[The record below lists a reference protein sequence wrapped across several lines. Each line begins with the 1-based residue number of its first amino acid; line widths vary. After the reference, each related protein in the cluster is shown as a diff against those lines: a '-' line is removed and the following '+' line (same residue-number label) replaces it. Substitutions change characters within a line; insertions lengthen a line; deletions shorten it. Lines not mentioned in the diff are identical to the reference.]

1 MIDKLKYRRIRLH
14 ANPDRP
20 FAPEK
25 SMEHET
31 NEVIPT
37 RADTRAARTIRTI
50 LLALPLVGAAALG
63 GCSRSS
69 ATTAAGS
76 DAEAAPIA
84 VKLVPAEVVRAPRV
98 VTLSGSL
105 IGAEEADVAAGAA
118 GKVLATYV
126 ERGSNVRKGAILAR
140 LDARAVSAQAVQA
153 AADAESAKAQAAQA
167 QLDCGRVER
176 LNEKGAVSK
185 ADYDKART
193 QCQTAKWSVEAA
205 DARKTLTAEALRDTE
220 IRAPF
225 AGEVVERA
233 VTAGE
238 YVRADS
244 RVVTLVNTDSL
255 RVEITVPESD
265 VALVKQGMQVDFRT
279 AGDSGRLFHGKIRYV
294 GPAVRKQSRDA
305 VVEAVF
311 ANDDHDLR
319 PGMFVTA
326 RLAVGEQEL
335 PAVPTA
341 AVRADGNLRHVFV
354 NVSGR
359 LEDRLVQT
367 AETLGSQ
374 TPIVSGLKAGEQV
387 VAELTPDV
395 RDGAKVSGARDS
407 ARTQ

>member
-1 MIDKLKYRRIRLH
+1 M
-14 ANPDRP
+14 
-20 FAPEK
+20 
-25 SMEHET
+25 S
-31 NEVIPT
+31 
-37 RADTRAARTIRTI
+37 
-50 LLALPLVGAAALG
+50 LLSFLMLAGA
-63 GCSRSS
+63 GCSRSGAAPVAS
-69 ATTAAGS
+69 A

-84 VKLVPAEVVRAPRV
+84 VKLIAAQTVKSPRV

-118 GKVLATYV
+118 GKVVATFV
-126 ERGSNVRKGAILAR
+126 ERGSLVKKGALLAR
-140 LDARAVSAQAVQA
+140 LDSRAVTAQAAQA

-176 LNEKGAVSK
+176 LNEKGAISK

-193 QCQTAKWSVEAA
+193 QCQTTKWSVESA

-225 AGEVVERA
+225 AGEIVERA

-238 YVRADS
+238 YVRAES
-244 RVVTLVNTDSL
+244 RVATLVNTDSL

-279 AGDSGRLFHGKIRYV
+279 AGDSGGKVFHGKIRYV

-311 ANDDHDLR
+311 KNDDHDLR

-326 RLAVGEQEL
+326 RLAVGEQDL

-341 AVRADGNLRHVFV
+341 AVRADGNLHHVFV
-354 NVSGR
+354 DVSGR

-367 AETLGSQ
+367 REPLDGQ
-374 TPIVSGLKAGEQV
+374 TPIVNGLKAGEQV

-395 RDGAKVSGARDS
+395 RDGARVK
-407 ARTQ
+407 

>member
-1 MIDKLKYRRIRLH
+1 MIDKVKYRRIRLH
-14 ANPDRP
+14 PYPDRLSC
-20 FAPEK
+20 AEK
-25 SMEHET
+25 PMEQQT
-31 NEVIPT
+31 KKAMTLRAWT
-37 RADTRAARTIRTI
+37 RALSI
-50 LLALPLVGAAALG
+50 ALPLAAGAG
-63 GCSRSS
+63 GCGRSQ
-69 ATTAAGS
+69 ATPASSG

-84 VKLVPAEVVRAPRV
+84 VKLVAAQTLKAPRV

-105 IGAEEADVAAGAA
+105 IGAEQADVAAGAA

-126 ERGSNVRKGAILAR
+126 ERGSNVKRGAVLAR
-140 LDARAVSAQAVQA
+140 LDARAVAAQAAQAV
-153 AADAESAKAQAAQA
+153 ADAESAKAQATQA

-176 LNEKGAVSK
+176 LNEKGAISK
-185 ADYDKART
+185 ADYDKTRT
-193 QCQTAKWSVEAA
+193 QCQTSKWSLESAE
-205 DARKTLTAEALRDTE
+205 ARKTLTAEALRDTE
-220 IRAPF
+220 IKAPF
-225 AGEVVERA
+225 SGEVVERA

-238 YVRADS
+238 YVRAET

-279 AGDSGRLFHGKIRYV
+279 AGDSGGRVFHGKIRYV
-294 GPAVRKQSRDA
+294 GPSVRKQSRDS

-326 RLAVGEQEL
+326 RLAVGEEEL

-354 NVSGR
+354 DVSGR
-359 LEDRLVQT
+359 LEDRLIQAGEPVG
-367 AETLGSQ
+367 EK

-395 RDGAKVSGARDS
+395 RDGAKVK
-407 ARTQ
+407 

>member
-1 MIDKLKYRRIRLH
+1 MKHSTREPLPRRT
-14 ANPDRP
+14 P
-20 FAPEK
+20 
-25 SMEHET
+25 
-31 NEVIPT
+31 
-37 RADTRAARTIRTI
+37 RA
-50 LLALPLVGAAALG
+50 LATLPLLFLLLPVGGALLPLACARSGAAPIA
-63 GCSRSS
+63 S
-69 ATTAAGS
+69 A

-84 VKLVPAEVVRAPRV
+84 VKLVAAETVKAPRV

-105 IGAEEADVAAGAA
+105 IGAEEAQVAAGAV
-118 GKVLATYV
+118 GKVVATFV
-126 ERGSNVRKGAILAR
+126 ERGSFVKKGSILAR
-140 LDARAVSAQAVQA
+140 LDSRAVGAQAAQA

-176 LNEKGAVSK
+176 LNDKGAISK

-193 QCQTAKWSVEAA
+193 QCQTTKWSVESAE
-205 DARKTLTAEALRDTE
+205 ARKTLTAEALHDTE

-279 AGDSGRLFHGKIRYV
+279 AGEKSGQVFHGKIRYV
-294 GPAVRKQSRDA
+294 GPSVRKQSRDS

-311 ANDDHDLR
+311 SNDDHDLR

-326 RLAVGEQEL
+326 RLTVGEEDL

-341 AVRADGNLRHVFV
+341 AVRADGTLRHVYV
-354 NVSGR
+354 DVSGR
-359 LEDRLVQT
+359 LEDRLVQ
-367 AETLGSQ
+367 AGEPVGAA
-374 TPIVSGLKAGEQV
+374 TPIVSGLKAGERV

-395 RDGAKVSGARDS
+395 RDGARVK
-407 ARTQ
+407 

>member
-1 MIDKLKYRRIRLH
+1 
-14 ANPDRP
+14 
-20 FAPEK
+20 
-25 SMEHET
+25 MEHET
-31 NEVIPT
+31 NKVIPN
-37 RADTRAARTIRTI
+37 RARAQASARTT
-50 LLALPLVGAAALG
+50 LLALALAALG
-63 GCSRSS
+63 GCSRSG
-69 ATTAAGS
+69 ATTPAGT

-84 VKLVPAEVVRAPRV
+84 VKLVPAQVVKAPRV

-126 ERGSNVRKGAILAR
+126 ERGSNVKKGAILAR
-140 LDARAVSAQAVQA
+140 LDARAVTAQAAQA

-176 LNEKGAVSK
+176 LNEKGAISK

-225 AGEVVERA
+225 SGEVVERA
-233 VTAGE
+233 VTSGE

-244 RVVTLVNTDSL
+244 RVVTLVNTNSL

-265 VALVKQGMQVDFRT
+265 VALVKQGMQIDFRT
-279 AGDSGRLFHGKIRYV
+279 AGDGSGRLFHGKIRYV

-341 AVRADGNLRHVFV
+341 AVHADGNLRHVFV
-354 NVSGR
+354 EVGGR
-359 LEDRLVQT
+359 LEDRLVQ
-367 AETLGSQ
+367 AGEPVGGQ
-374 TPIVSGLKAGEQV
+374 TPIVNGVKAGEQV

-395 RDGAKVSGARDS
+395 RDGAKVK
-407 ARTQ
+407 